1 MSNRTTH
8 WVVAG
13 LALVCL
19 AAGLL
24 LAPRLP
30 ATVVSH
36 WNFQGEPDGTMSREA
51 MLVTFPALIAGVYLL
66 IVVMIGILPLRENV
80 AVFRPELNL
89 FLVALSAFLAYVA
102 ALSLA
107 WNLGARFSFTLVIL
121 PAIGVLFFVIGD
133 ILGRAKRNWLFGIRT
148 PWTLSS
154 DSVWDQTH
162 RFGSLVFKACG
173 ILTLLAVFLGD
184 AGWALLL
191 IPLLVG
197 SLGTVAYSYLAWRRE
212 ARA

>member
-1 MSNRTTH
+1 MSNRSTH
-8 WVVAG
+8 LIVAG
-13 LALVCL
+13 LTLACLVG
-19 AAGLL
+19 GLL

-51 MLVTFPALIAGVYLL
+51 MLVTFPALIAGLYLL
-66 IVVMIGILPLRENV
+66 IVVMIAILPLRENV
-80 AVFRPELNL
+80 AVFRPQLNI
-89 FLVALSAFLAYVA
+89 FLVVFSVFLTYVA
-102 ALSLA
+102 ALSIA

-121 PAIGVLFFVIGD
+121 PATAVLFFVIGD

-184 AGWALLL
+184 SGWTLLL

-197 SLGTVAYSYLAWRRE
+197 SLGTVAYSYVAWRRE
-212 ARA
+212 AKA